1 MRKHIGF
8 AVTALAV
15 LGLIL
20 FGMSSQDETAV
31 ADALRPKAG
40 TPYVAPASSFLP
52 SNSLQ
57 PLW

>member
-15 LGLIL
+15 LGLLL
-20 FGMSSQDETAV
+20 FGMSSQDETV
-31 ADALRPKAG
+31 ADALRPRAG
-40 TPYVAPASSFLP
+40 MPHVAPVSSFLP
-52 SNSLQ
+52 VKSLQ